1 MKSPVFRRLRLA
13 AALFLLGYAAP
24 LALAQ
29 DDLSGPQAEANAA
42 AAQVKSADAAAKA
55 NMPNET
61 VKAKED
67 ALDKAAQ
74 KNADTPDNAPGKA
87 SAQAAEDAARATA
100 EEVNN
105 AFEKTTE
112 MGKAYRKALED
123 RRAARKRLQKAL
135 DVLRK
140 VLQKRRG
147 SLRGDNSDVEHAIM
161 EGQKVLEEAT
171 ASPVRTVAGV
181 MVPDQKPTLAAL
193 TATGKIQVE
202 TAGTGETIGH
212 VADLRIRNLT
222 DQPVSFTIPAMIL
235 ESGSGKNQHYAC
247 PHPQTVDIGPKAGK
261 TVPIDGVCLVRGKPA
276 VGKGVTG
283 DLLVTDGIPRTEKN
297 PASHVPDAD
306 ARDLIR
312 TAKSYYDAAEKLQKE
327 GALNGLPYADP
338 QKQKD
343 IVVQWGLWSD
353 PEVAKKTDGK
363 PATKEDLKKV
373 VYKQLGEQGPLT
385 PDTRKKVDQGI
396 NTIFEKVQLTSQ
408 KAKDLKKPDPFAGV
422 EVTGTPGKG
431 EQAPAT
437 DGKPPEQG
445 AGSPKETPKSQD
457 KPDPKGQANPLN
469 PAGVIG
475 GDGAGI
481 VDDPDMQARID
492 AAKHAKEWV
501 NRTQEKLKKAKDD
514 YQKKKDEGI
523 HHDPNAKK
531 AEDQIKRLKELKKN
545 PLAKAEDQK
554 LFDGKIRENQ
564 ADLDRIT
571 NGWRESDD
579 GRKAGKELNKAE
591 EEAHQAKEDYKPHQE
606 LDKYTEQL
614 PQDKEDLPNPKEPPP
629 DPKANP
635 APPKVSP

>member
-1 MKSPVFRRLRLA
+1 MKSPIFRRLRLA
-13 AALFLLGYAAP
+13 AALFLLGFSAS

-29 DDLSGPQAEANAA
+29 NDLAGPQAEVDAA
-42 AAQVKSADAAAKA
+42 AAQIRSADADAKA

-74 KNADTPDNAPGKA
+74 KNDDTPDKDPGKD
-87 SAQAAEDAARATA
+87 SAKADEAAARATA
-100 EEVNN
+100 EDVNN
-105 AFEKTTE
+105 TFKKTTE

-135 DVLRK
+135 DALHK
-140 VLQKRRG
+140 VLGKRRG
-147 SLRGDNSDVEHAIM
+147 SLRNDNSDVEHAIN
-161 EGQKVLEEAT
+161 EATKLLNEAT
-171 ASPVRTVAGV
+171 APPVRTVASV
-181 MVPDQKPTLAAL
+181 MAPDQKPTLAAL

-212 VADLRIRNLT
+212 IADLRIKNLT
-222 DQPVSFTIPAMIL
+222 DNPVSFTIPAMIL

-247 PHPQTVDIGPKAGK
+247 PHPQTVDIGPKAAK

-283 DLLVTDGIPRTEKN
+283 DLLVTDGIPRTEKP
-297 PASHVPDAD
+297 PASHVPDSD

-312 TAKSYYDAAEKLQKE
+312 KAKSYYDAAEILQKQ
-327 GALNGLPYADP
+327 GALNSLPYADP

-373 VYKQLGEQGPLT
+373 VYKQLEEQGPLT
-385 PDTRKKVDQGI
+385 PDTKKKVDQGI
-396 NTIFEKVQLTSQ
+396 NTIFEKVQLTSK
-408 KAKDLKKPDPFAGV
+408 KAKDLKAPDPFAGV

-431 EQAPAT
+431 EE
-437 DGKPPEQG
+437 KPEQG
-445 AGSPKETPKSQD
+445 DASPKETPKTQD
-457 KPDPKGQANPLN
+457 KGNADPKGQANPLN

-475 GDGAGI
+475 GNGPGI

-501 NRTQEKLKKAKDD
+501 NRTQEKLNKAKED

-523 HHDPNAKK
+523 HKDPKAKK

-545 PLAKAEDQK
+545 PLAKEEDQK
-554 LFDGKIRENQ
+554 LFDGKIREHQ

-579 GRKAGKELNKAE
+579 GKKAGKELNKAE

-606 LDKYTEQL
+606 LDKFTEPL
-614 PQDKEDLPNPKEPPP
+614 PQDKAELP
-629 DPKANP
+629 DPKESPPEPKADP